1 MKHFDVVVLGAGSA
15 GEWFWGQLTGKTV
28 AVIENGRVGGECP
41 FVSCVPSK
49 ALLRSAQ
56 VRRLIASAPRLGATS
71 RAVNLDDGAS
81 GYAAAVARRDV
92 MSHQRDDT
100 AKASG
105 VSESG
110 AELFRGTGRIDGPG
124 RIVVTNAAGQEER
137 LSYGELVIST
147 GSTANRSP
155 VPGLDLVPTWSS
167 DEALSSPELPRSLAV
182 LGGGPVGCELAQVYS
197 AFGTN
202 VTLIAQSNHLLPK
215 EEPQIGETM
224 AEVLEV
230 NGVVVRTRTR
240 LLRADP
246 SGSGALL
253 HFDYGMPI
261 TVDRVLLATGR
272 HANVEGIGL
281 ESLGIIPDLKGLVTD
296 QRCRVVGAAHVWAAG
311 DVTGIASFTHTANY
325 QARLVV
331 TNLGGREASANYGSI
346 PRVVYTD
353 PPVAAVG
360 VNEESARASGIDVRS
375 ASSSFS
381 ETVRANTDGTE
392 VGFFKL
398 IADASAKVLIGAAA
412 IGPSADELIGEA
424 ALAIRARIPL
434 AVWADVVHAF
444 PTYSE
449 AYDQPLREL
458 AGLMV

>member
-296 QRCRVVGAAHVWAAG
+296 QRCRVVGAAHVWAA
-311 DVTGIASFTHTANY
+311 NY

-434 AVWADVVHAF
+434 AVWADVGARLSHL
-444 PTYSE
+444 
-449 AYDQPLREL
+449 LR
-458 AGLMV
+458 GVRSTST